1 MRGVRAHARSHA
13 SRRDSEK
20 KRTAYIILNDIET
33 FSISLKNLGQISF
46 NFLASNM
53 LFVMHE
59 FCWLVFGLLLYI
71 CKLLWMTG
79 AMQDRM

>member
-1 MRGVRAHARSHA
+1 MCSLLLSDLSYLPNLALTQMSAWMRGVKAHARSHA

-46 NFLASNM
+46 ILLASNM
-53 LFVMHE
+53 RFVMHE
-59 FCWLVFGLLLYI
+59 FC
-71 CKLLWMTG
+71 
-79 AMQDRM
+79 